1 MGQREEIIAREE
13 LLKKI
18 RQALIVSKDNPFEDE
33 DLNVDVYN
41 KNEEIP
47 ELIFA
52 QELMAAGG
60 KFVFCENTGDFHA
73 QFQALA
79 SQKNWNRFRAGC
91 DQVAQF
97 LALTDDVMVPDE
109 QSTGEEISLT
119 RCEYL
124 AARTGSVIMSTSV
137 CPDPHAWSFCSV
149 HVVIA
154 STDQV
159 VDNLSKAYSKLK
171 EKYREN
177 YPSVVS
183 VITGP
188 SRTADIEK
196 QLVMGAHGP
205 VELYVFLIDV
215 ES

>member
-1 MGQREEIIAREE
+1 MRQREEIIAREE
-13 LLKKI
+13 LLKNI
-18 RQALIVSKDNPFEDE
+18 RQAMIVAKDNPFEGE
-33 DLNVDVYN
+33 DLNVN
-41 KNEEIP
+41 PFKNNEDIP

-60 KFVFCENTGDFHA
+60 KFVFCENTNDLHTQFH
-73 QFQALA
+73 ALA
-79 SQKNWNRFRAGC
+79 SQKNWNRFRSGC
-91 DQVAQF
+91 DHVKEF
-97 LALTDDVMVPDE
+97 LALDNDLIVDSE
-109 QSTGEEISLT
+109 QSTGEEICIT

-124 AARTGSVIMSTSV
+124 AARTGSVVMSTSI
-137 CPDPHAWSFCSV
+137 CNDPHLWSFCSV

-159 VDNLSKAYSKLK
+159 VDGLSSAYKKLK
-171 EKYREN
+171 ERYTEN

-188 SRTADIEK
+188 SRTTDIEN
-196 QLVMGAHGP
+196 QLAIGAHGP

>member
-18 RQALIVSKDNPFEDE
+18 RQSLLVAKDNPFEDE
-33 DLNVDVYN
+33 DLNVDVYV
-41 KNEEIP
+41 KNDEMP

-60 KFVFCENTGDFHA
+60 KFIFCENTCDFHA
-73 QFQALA
+73 QFKALA

-91 DQVAQF
+91 EQIERF
-97 LALTDDVMVPDE
+97 LSMNDDDMVSPE
-109 QSTGEEISLT
+109 NSAGEEISVT

-124 AARTGSVIMSTSV
+124 AAQTGSVVMSTSV
-137 CPDPHAWSFCSV
+137 CPDPHSWTYCSV
-149 HVVIA
+149 HIVIA

-159 VDNLSKAYSKLK
+159 VDNLTKAYSKLK
-171 EKYREN
+171 DKYREK

-215 ES
+215 TS